1 MIIGNLQIKVSYTT
15 WNGYKINKINSQG
28 TGVKFSLKVLKKK
41 QLDRP
46 SMSICTKK
54 TALRVF

>member
-28 TGVKFSLKVLKKK
+28 TGVKFSFKVLKKNP
-41 QLDRP
+41 RH

-54 TALRVF
+54 TALRVL

>member
-28 TGVKFSLKVLKKK
+28 TGVKFSFKVLKKT
-41 QLDRP
+41 RP